1 MSRRHRAKVRD
12 IIIEAKYNNLSLTKF
27 INKVMKSGKKSLARK
42 IVYSALDEAETK
54 ANKPGIEIFNQAIS
68 NVAPSVILKS
78 RRVGGANYQVPTE
91 LPSEKSQTLAMRW
104 IIESARSRTG
114 SAYYLRLARE
124 LLDASN
130 SQGPAVKRKDDIHK
144 MAEANKAFAHFRW

>member
-1 MSRRHRAKVRD
+1 MSRRRRAKVRD

-27 INKVMKSGKKSLARK
+27 INKVMKNGKKSLARK
-42 IVYSALDEAETK
+42 IVYSALDEIESK
-54 ANKPGIEIFNQAIS
+54 AKKPGIEIFNQAIS
-68 NVAPSVILKS
+68 NVAPAVILKS

-91 LPSEKSQTLAMRW
+91 LPSEKSQTLGMRW

-114 SAYYLRLARE
+114 SAYYLRLSRE

>member
-1 MSRRHRAKVRD
+1 MSRRHRAKIRD

-54 ANKPGIEIFNQAIS
+54 SNKSGIEIFNQAIS

-91 LPSEKSQTLAMRW
+91 LHSEKSQTLAMRW
-104 IIESARSRTG
+104 IIESARSRSG

>member
-12 IIIEAKYNNLSLTKF
+12 IIIEAKYNNLSLTRF

-42 IVYSALDEAETK
+42 IVYSALDEIESK
-54 ANKPGIEIFNQAIS
+54 AKKPGIEIFNQAIS
-68 NVAPSVILKS
+68 NVAPTVILKS
-78 RRVGGANYQVPTE
+78 RRVGGANYQIPTE

-104 IIESARSRTG
+104 IIEGARSRTG

>member
-12 IIIEAKYNNLSLTKF
+12 IIIESKYNNLSLTKF

-54 ANKPGIEIFNQAIS
+54 SNKPGIEIFNQAIS

-104 IIESARSRTG
+104 IIESARSRSG

-130 SQGPAVKRKDDIHK
+130 SQGPAVKRKDDIHR

>member
-12 IIIEAKYNNLSLTKF
+12 IIIESKYNNLSLTRF

-42 IVYSALDEAETK
+42 IVYSALEEAETK

-130 SQGPAVKRKDDIHK
+130 SQGPAVKRKEDIHK

>member
-1 MSRRHRAKVRD
+1 MSRRHKAKVRD

-42 IVYSALDEAETK
+42 IVYSALDEIESK
-54 ANKPGIEIFNQAIS
+54 AKKPGIEIFNQAIS
-68 NVAPSVILKS
+68 NVAPAVILKS
-78 RRVGGANYQVPTE
+78 RRVGGANYQIPTE

-130 SQGPAVKRKDDIHK
+130 YQGPAIKRKDDIHK

>member
-12 IIIEAKYNNLSLTKF
+12 IIIESKYNNLSLTRF

-42 IVYSALDEAETK
+42 IVYSALEEAETK

-114 SAYYLRLARE
+114 AAYYLRLARE

>member
-12 IIIEAKYNNLSLTKF
+12 IIIESKYNNLSLTRF

-42 IVYSALDEAETK
+42 IVYSALEEAETK

-104 IIESARSRTG
+104 IIESARSRTAY
-114 SAYYLRLARE
+114 AYYLRLARE

>member
-12 IIIEAKYNNLSLTKF
+12 IIIESKYNNLSLTKF

-42 IVYSALDEAETK
+42 IVYSALEEAETK
-54 ANKPGIEIFNQAIS
+54 SNKPGIEIFNQAIS

-91 LPSEKSQTLAMRW
+91 LPSEKSQPLAMRW

-130 SQGPAVKRKDDIHK
+130 SKGPAVKRKDDIHK

>member
-1 MSRRHRAKVRD
+1 
-12 IIIEAKYNNLSLTKF
+12 
-27 INKVMKSGKKSLARK
+27 MKSGKKSLARK
-42 IVYSALDEAETK
+42 IVYSALDEIESK
-54 ANKPGIEIFNQAIS
+54 AKKPGIEIFNQAIS
-68 NVAPSVILKS
+68 NVAPTVILKS
-78 RRVGGANYQVPTE
+78 RRVGGANYQIPTE
-91 LPSEKSQTLAMRW
+91 IPSEKSQTLAMRW
-104 IIESARSRTG
+104 IIEGARSRTG

>member
-54 ANKPGIEIFNQAIS
+54 SNKSGIEIFNQAIS

-91 LPSEKSQTLAMRW
+91 LHSEKSQTLAMRW
-104 IIESARSRTG
+104 IIESARSRSG

>member
-12 IIIEAKYNNLSLTKF
+12 IIIESKYNNLSLTRF

-144 MAEANKAFAHFRW
+144 MAEANKAIAHFRW

>member
-12 IIIEAKYNNLSLTKF
+12 IIIESKYNNLSLTRF

>member
-42 IVYSALDEAETK
+42 IVYSALDEIESK
-54 ANKPGIEIFNQAIS
+54 VKKPGIEIFNQAIS
-68 NVAPSVILKS
+68 NVAPTVILKS
-78 RRVGGANYQVPTE
+78 RRVGGANYQIPTE

-114 SAYYLRLARE
+114 SAYYLSLARE

-130 SQGPAVKRKDDIHK
+130 SQGPAVKRK
-144 MAEANKAFAHFRW
+144 

>member
-1 MSRRHRAKVRD
+1 MSRRRRAKVRD

-27 INKVMKSGKKSLARK
+27 INKVMKNGKKSLARK
-42 IVYSALDEAETK
+42 IVYSALDEIESK
-54 ANKPGIEIFNQAIS
+54 ARKPGIEIFNQAIS
-68 NVAPSVILKS
+68 NVAPAVILKS

-91 LPSEKSQTLAMRW
+91 LPSEKSQTLGMRW

-114 SAYYLRLARE
+114 SAYYLRLSRE

>member
-12 IIIEAKYNNLSLTKF
+12 IIIESKYNNLSLTRF

-114 SAYYLRLARE
+114 SAYYLSLARE

-130 SQGPAVKRKDDIHK
+130 YQGPAVKRKDDIHK

>member
-54 ANKPGIEIFNQAIS
+54 SNKSGIEIFNQAIS

-91 LPSEKSQTLAMRW
+91 LHSEKSQTLAMRW
-104 IIESARSRTG
+104 IIESARSRSG

-130 SQGPAVKRKDDIHK
+130 SQGPAVKRKDDIHGLCIWK
-144 MAEANKAFAHFRW
+144 DYING

>member
-1 MSRRHRAKVRD
+1 MSRRRRAKVRD

-27 INKVMKSGKKSLARK
+27 INKVMKNGKKSLARK
-42 IVYSALDEAETK
+42 IVYSALDEIESKTK
-54 ANKPGIEIFNQAIS
+54 KPGIEIFNQAIS
-68 NVAPSVILKS
+68 NVAPAVILKS
-78 RRVGGANYQVPTE
+78 RRVGVANYQVPTE
-91 LPSEKSQTLAMRW
+91 LPSEKSQTLGMRW

-114 SAYYLRLARE
+114 SAYYLRLSRE

>member
-42 IVYSALDEAETK
+42 IVYSALDEIESK
-54 ANKPGIEIFNQAIS
+54 AKKPGIEIFNQAIS
-68 NVAPSVILKS
+68 NVAPTVILKS
-78 RRVGGANYQVPTE
+78 RRVGGANYQIPTE

-104 IIESARSRTG
+104 IIEGARSRTG

>member
-42 IVYSALDEAETK
+42 IVYSALEEAEAK

>member
-12 IIIEAKYNNLSLTKF
+12 IIIESKYNNLPLTKF

-42 IVYSALDEAETK
+42 IVYSALEEAETK
-54 ANKPGIEIFNQAIS
+54 SNKPGIEIFNQAIS

-104 IIESARSRTG
+104 IIESARSRSG

>member
-54 ANKPGIEIFNQAIS
+54 SNKPGIEIFNQAIS

-104 IIESARSRTG
+104 IIESARSRSG

-130 SQGPAVKRKDDIHK
+130 SQGPAVKRKDDIHR

>member
-1 MSRRHRAKVRD
+1 MSRRRRAKVRD

-42 IVYSALDEAETK
+42 IVYSALDEIESK
-54 ANKPGIEIFNQAIS
+54 AKKPGIEVFKQAIS
-68 NVAPSVILKS
+68 NVAPEVILKS

-91 LPSEKSQTLAMRW
+91 LPSEKSQTLGMRW

>member
-1 MSRRHRAKVRD
+1 MSRRHRAKETD
-12 IIIEAKYNNLSLTKF
+12 IIIEAKYNNLSLTRF

-42 IVYSALDEAETK
+42 IVYSALDEIESK
-54 ANKPGIEIFNQAIS
+54 AKKPGIEIFNQAIS
-68 NVAPSVILKS
+68 NVAPTVILKS
-78 RRVGGANYQVPTE
+78 RRVGGANFQIPTE
-91 LPSEKSQTLAMRW
+91 IPSEKSQTLAMRW
-104 IIESARSRTG
+104 IIEGARSRTG

>member
-12 IIIEAKYNNLSLTKF
+12 IIIEAKYNNLSLTRF

-42 IVYSALDEAETK
+42 IVYSALDEIESK
-54 ANKPGIEIFNQAIS
+54 VKKPGIEIFNQAIS
-68 NVAPSVILKS
+68 NVAPTVILKS
-78 RRVGGANYQVPTE
+78 RRVGGANYQIPTE

-104 IIESARSRTG
+104 IIESARSSTG

-130 SQGPAVKRKDDIHK
+130 SQGPAIKRKDDIHK
-144 MAEANKAFAHFRW
+144 MAEANKALAHFRW

>member
-1 MSRRHRAKVRD
+1 MSRRRRAKVRD

-42 IVYSALDEAETK
+42 IVYSALDEIESK
-54 ANKPGIEIFNQAIS
+54 VKKPGIEIFNQAIS
-68 NVAPSVILKS
+68 NVAPTVILKS
-78 RRVGGANYQVPTE
+78 RRVGGANYQIPTE

>member
-42 IVYSALDEAETK
+42 IVYSALDEIESK
-54 ANKPGIEIFNQAIS
+54 AKKPGIEIFNQAIS
-68 NVAPSVILKS
+68 NVAPTVILKS
-78 RRVGGANYQVPTE
+78 RRVGGANYQIPTE

>member
-42 IVYSALDEAETK
+42 IVYSALDEIESK
-54 ANKPGIEIFNQAIS
+54 AKKPGIEIFNQAIS
-68 NVAPSVILKS
+68 NVAPTVILKS
-78 RRVGGANYQVPTE
+78 RRVGGANYQIPTE

-104 IIESARSRTG
+104 IIESARSKTG

>member
-1 MSRRHRAKVRD
+1 MSRRHRAKARD
-12 IIIEAKYNNLSLTKF
+12 IIIESKYNNVSLTRF

-42 IVYSALDEAETK
+42 IVYSALEEAETK

>member
-12 IIIEAKYNNLSLTKF
+12 IIIESKYNNLSLTRF

-42 IVYSALDEAETK
+42 IVYSALEEAETK

-91 LPSEKSQTLAMRW
+91 LPSEKTQTLAMRW